1 MMNENKAYNYQNEHA
16 YEYTESE
23 WDIIPPTYGK
33 KSNGAKPRLLE
44 NVQVIE
50 KIHPETL
57 KKRRK
62 AIGLCSMILVCFL
75 LMSGVV
81 YSYAM
86 LSKVNLKTNEHVN
99 HIKEL
104 TAQVEELEVDIAG
117 ARNISEVQKKA
128 KELGMDFATSSQIE
142 YVNLNTVG

>member
-1 MMNENKAYNYQNEHA
+1 MTRENRAYNFQQERA

-33 KSNGAKPRLLE
+33 RSNGAHPRLME

-50 KIHPETL
+50 KVHPETL

-62 AIGLCSMILVCFL
+62 AIGLCCMIMVCFL

-86 LSKVNLKTNEHVN
+86 LSKVNLQTNERLES
-99 HIKEL
+99 IKEL
-104 TAQVEELEVDIAG
+104 SAQVEELEVNIAG
-117 ARNISEVQKKA
+117 ARNISEVQQKA
-128 KELGMDFATSSQIE
+128 QSLGMDFAKTSQIE
-142 YVNLNTVG
+142 YVDLNAVL